1 MVLADQDVDG
11 SPSGVAN
18 QRVLQS
24 AESLS
29 IDGVDDGHTHRQGE
43 ERTRRALIL

>member
-1 MVLADQDVDG
+1 V
-11 SPSGVAN
+11 
-18 QRVLQS
+18 

-29 IDGVDDGHTHRQGE
+29 IDAFVDDGHTHRQGE

>member
-11 SPSGVAN
+11 SHIKLLINVFSSLPSLFPSTAF
-18 QRVLQS
+18 
-24 AESLS
+24 
-29 IDGVDDGHTHRQGE
+29 VDDGHTHRHE